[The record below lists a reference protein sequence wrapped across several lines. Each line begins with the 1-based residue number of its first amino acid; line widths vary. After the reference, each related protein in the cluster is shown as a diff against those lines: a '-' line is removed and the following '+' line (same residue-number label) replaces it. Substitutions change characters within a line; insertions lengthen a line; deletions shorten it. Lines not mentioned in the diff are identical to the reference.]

1 MGSRLARGV
10 TALLVSVVFV
20 WLAFRDLDV
29 DAVRA
34 SLAALGWL
42 PMGVYLISL
51 FAIHLLRT
59 ARWHLMVRALHPEQP
74 VFRSLRISFLGF
86 AAVFLVPLRLGEL
99 ARPWLLRQASDVP
112 MSAGLGTVAVERTV
126 DGLFMVLVLVLSVLW
141 SGASDPILWTMGGVA
156 GAIFGGAGTAFAWM
170 AIAPRSAERFWRWV
184 FAPLGAS
191 WADRVIALLN
201 GFVEGL
207 SSLPNWSARHVLGV
221 HSGLLGS
228 ERLGDDVP
236 GAGDG
241 HRALACAR
249 LPDHGA
255 LGRRDYGPRWTREH
269 RDLPRTDHLRADLFV
284 WFRHGAGAGL
294 CAGAAP
300 PTGRAYGRGRLAFC
314 LGFSSG
320 SCEGQRWVIRGLMA
334 PAQGVQSRLPCA
346 ITLNFEPVLADRTY

>member
-29 DAVRA
+29 DAVRV

-207 SSLPNWSARHVLGV
+207 SSLPSWSTRVTYLGCTLGYW
-221 HSGLLGS
+221 GLNAWGMTYLAQAMGIELSLAQGCLIMALLVVGIMVPAGPGS
-228 ERLGDDVP
+228 IGTFHAPIIFGL
-236 GAGDG
+236 
-241 HRALACAR
+241 
-249 LPDHGA
+249 
-255 LGRRDYGPRWTREH
+255 TS
-269 RDLPRTDHLRADLFV
+269 LF
-284 WFRHGAGAGL
+284 
-294 CAGAAP
+294 
-300 PTGRAYGRGRLAFC
+300 
-314 LGFSSG
+314 G
-320 SCEGQRWVIRGLMA
+320 SATA
-334 PAQGVQSRLPCA
+334 PAQAYALVLHLLQVVHMVAVALPFVSDLAAARAKDSGGLPGV
-346 ITLNFEPVLADRTY
+346 